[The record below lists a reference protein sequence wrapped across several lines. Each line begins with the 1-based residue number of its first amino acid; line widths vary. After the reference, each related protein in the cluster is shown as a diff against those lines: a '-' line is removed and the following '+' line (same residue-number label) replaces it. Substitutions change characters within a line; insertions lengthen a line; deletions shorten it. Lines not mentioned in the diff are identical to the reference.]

1 MEFKQYINPLR
12 KWWWLLLLATMIAA
26 VASYLVVREQ
36 PPVFQ
41 SRTTLLMGQSIND
54 PNPEGFY
61 IMPQLLQTY
70 ADIANREPVQ
80 HATMDALGL
89 TWLPEYQVKPMAN
102 TPLMEIVVTDTSPE
116 RAMVVANE
124 LAYQLILASPAST
137 EQEEQERQAFISQQL
152 TSLQA
157 QIEATTTELED
168 KQNQLGEL
176 FSARQIA
183 EAQNE
188 IAALEG
194 KLNTLQ
200 NNYAAM
206 LTNTTEGAIN
216 SLSIIEPAILPTKD
230 INPSL
235 SIVVAAAGAIGFVLA
250 MAAAYLLEY
259 LDNSLKTP
267 EDISKVLNLPVIGY
281 IGDIQSAEERGL
293 VVVDSPRAPIA
304 EAFRS
309 LRTNLEFAGVDK
321 PLKTILVTSPG
332 PGEGKT
338 TVSTNLAAVI
348 SQGNKRVA
356 LIDADLRRPS
366 IHKRLGISNRRGL
379 SDIFRGQLDI
389 RDVIRPWRNSFAVIT
404 SGSLPPNPAE
414 LLGSAKMSELL
425 AELENFTDMVILDSP
440 PFLVTDAPVLAAKAD
455 GVILVIRPGRT
466 PAEAAKAMLEQLD
479 RVGARVVGVVLN
491 RVPRSGS
498 YYYSYKYYSPYYGH
512 NESSETAQGQAED
525 FSATESSA
533 SRLSSL
539 FGRSKPASVGVVDE
553 S

>member
-1 MEFKQYINPLR
+1 MEFKQYIIPLR
-12 KWWWLLLLATMIAA
+12 KWWWLLLLATIIAA

-41 SRTTLLMGQSIND
+41 SRTTLLIGQSIND

-89 TWLPEYQVKPMAN
+89 TWLPEYQVKPLAN

-124 LAYQLILASPAST
+124 LANQLILASPAST
-137 EQEEQERQAFISQQL
+137 EQEEQERQAFINEQL
-152 TSLQA
+152 NSLQT
-157 QIEATTTELED
+157 QIEATTIELED

-188 IAALEG
+188 ITALES

-235 SIVVAAAGAIGFVLA
+235 AIVVAAAGAIGFVLA

-267 EDISKVLNLPVIGY
+267 EDISKLLNLPVIGY
-281 IGDIQSAEERGL
+281 IGDIQSSDERGL

-414 LLGSAKMSELL
+414 LLGSAKMSEMLT
-425 AELENFTDMVILDSP
+425 ELENFTDTVILDSP

-466 PAEAAKAMLEQLD
+466 PAEAAKAMIEQLN

-512 NESSETAQGQAED
+512 NESSSIPKGEEED
-525 FSATESSA
+525 FSSA
-533 SRLSSL
+533 EPGVSRLSAL
-539 FGRSKPASVGVVDE
+539 FGHSKSTSIGVIEE